1 MIDNKCYLLNNKK
14 KYRSTATINMFH
26 SFGSRTILLRISKED
41 SILWKDR
48 VYFLLVQCKNIH
60 KKYLEFYEQTLTKQ
74 GNLNSL
80 QQFITRT

>member
-14 KYRSTATINMFH
+14 NTGRQRLLICFIVLARVQSCYAFLRRTAFCE
-26 SFGSRTILLRISKED
+26 RI
-41 SILWKDR
+41 

-80 QQFITRT
+80 QQFIT